1 LASPVHTKLELA
13 VYGLR
18 LSADLAE
25 DPALERVSTARDFAS
40 RDVEIVLPNDIVAQ
54 CPVDSEAAKRSPF
67 ELFSRNDSFWLRD
80 DRNGEDDEIQVSLIP
95 PPGFYGLRTSNDTPM
110 WEIGTVHAGYLS
122 IDPAAS
128 CEFADQGLARQF
140 CPLQGA
146 PPVPDKKPCPVE
158 DVLEV
163 VRAAF
168 EEGAAEFV
176 YFHTGFFESEDG
188 GFAFLEPYVQAV
200 KKHFDTIVA
209 VQSHPPRDKH
219 WIDRAYAAGVDAMS
233 YAVEIHDPDLLAEY
247 CRGRSRVI
255 GRERYYEALAYAARI
270 FPSGT
275 VWSDLIVG
283 LEPLESTCAGIDE
296 LTRMGVLPV
305 LSIFRPL
312 DETDLANHPVPDP
325 VSVAPVYAHLYKA
338 VRESAI
344 NVQLMRDLGYAI
356 TPIEARFFAG
366 EDAKLDVAV
375 SSFYRSKIGSRAVRG
390 LSKLR
395 RRLRVRRVSESFD
408 SSRL

>member
-1 LASPVHTKLELA
+1 LPSSVHLKLDLA

-18 LSADLAE
+18 LATDLAN
-25 DPALERVSTARDFAS
+25 DPALERLCAVRDAER
-40 RDVEIVLPNDIVAQ
+40 RDVEVVLPDDIVAQ
-54 CPVDSEAAKRSPF
+54 CPVDTEAAKRSPF
-67 ELFSRNDSFWLRD
+67 ELLTKD
-80 DRNGEDDEIQVSLIP
+80 DRFVVRDSRDESNTTIPVSLISP
-95 PPGFYGLRTSNDTPM
+95 PLFYDAKTSADTPM
-110 WEIGTVHAGYLS
+110 CEVGTVHAGYLS
-122 IDPAAS
+122 IDPAISTGVAAQEPAGRAS
-128 CEFADQGLARQF
+128 
-140 CPLQGA
+140 PLTGA
-146 PPVPDKKPCPVE
+146 QASAEPKLHSVDN
-158 DVLEV
+158 VLEV

-176 YFHTGFFESEDG
+176 YFNTEYFESEDG

-200 KKHFDTIVA
+200 KKHFDTLVA
-209 VQSHPPRDKH
+209 VQSHPPRENR

-233 YAVEIHDPDLLAEY
+233 FAIRIYDPKILAEFS
-247 CRGRSRVI
+247 RGRSEAIDRD
-255 GRERYYEALAYAARI
+255 RYYEALAYAARI

-275 VWSDLIVG
+275 IWSDLIVG
-283 LEPLESTCAGIDE
+283 LEPLESTCEGIDT
-296 LTRMGVLPV
+296 LTKMGVLPV

-312 DETDLANHPVPDP
+312 DETAFADHPIPDP
-325 VSVAPVYAHLYKA
+325 SEIAPIYAHLYNA
-338 VRESAI
+338 VREANI

-390 LSKLR
+390 LSRLR

>member
-1 LASPVHTKLELA
+1 LPSSVHLKLDLA

-18 LSADLAE
+18 LATDLAN
-25 DPALERVSTARDFAS
+25 DPALERLCAVRDAER
-40 RDVEIVLPNDIVAQ
+40 RDVEVVLPDDIVAQ
-54 CPVDSEAAKRSPF
+54 CPVDTEAAKRSPF
-67 ELFSRNDSFWLRD
+67 ELLTQNDRFVVRDSR
-80 DRNGEDDEIQVSLIP
+80 DESNTTIPVSLISP
-95 PPGFYGLRTSNDTPM
+95 PLFYDATTSAGTPM
-110 WEIGTVHAGYLS
+110 CEVGTVHAGYLS
-122 IDPAAS
+122 IDPAIS
-128 CEFADQGLARQF
+128 TGLAS
-140 CPLQGA
+140 PLTGERA
-146 PPVPDKKPCPVE
+146 SAEPKLRPVN

-163 VRAAF
+163 VKAAF

-176 YFHTGFFESEDG
+176 YFNTEYFESEDG

-200 KKHFDTIVA
+200 KKHFDTLVA
-209 VQSHPPRDKH
+209 VQSHPPRDNH
-219 WIDRAYAAGVDAMS
+219 GIDRAYAAGVDAMS
-233 YAVEIHDPDLLAEY
+233 FAIRIYDPKILAEFS
-247 CRGRSRVI
+247 RGRSEAI
-255 GRERYYEALAYAARI
+255 DRERYYEALAYAARI

-275 VWSDLIVG
+275 IWSDLIVG
-283 LEPLESTCAGIDE
+283 LEPLESTCEGIDT
-296 LTRMGVLPV
+296 LTKMGVLPV

-312 DETDLANHPVPDP
+312 DETALADHPIPDP
-325 VSVAPVYAHLYKA
+325 REIAPIYAHLYNA
-338 VRESAI
+338 VREANI

-390 LSKLR
+390 LSRLR

>member
-1 LASPVHTKLELA
+1 LKLDLA

-18 LSADLAE
+18 LAADLAN
-25 DPALERVSTARDFAS
+25 DPTLERLYAIRDAGR
-40 RDVEIVLPNDIVAQ
+40 RDVEVVLPDDIVAQ
-54 CPVDSEAAKRSPF
+54 CPVDTEAAKRSPF
-67 ELFSRNDSFWLRD
+67 ELLTKNDRFFVRDSR
-80 DRNGEDDEIQVSLIP
+80 DESNSSIPVSLISP
-95 PPGFYGLRTSNDTPM
+95 PRFYDAKTSSDTPM
-110 WEIGTVHAGYLS
+110 CEVGTVHAGYLS
-122 IDPAAS
+122 IDPAVNADATAQELAARVSPLEVESSHAS
-128 CEFADQGLARQF
+128 AEPKLRSVD
-140 CPLQGA
+140 
-146 PPVPDKKPCPVE
+146 

-168 EEGAAEFV
+168 DEGAAEFV
-176 YFHTGFFESEDG
+176 YFNTEYFESKDG

-200 KKHFDTIVA
+200 KKHFDTLVA
-209 VQSHPPRDKH
+209 VQTHPPRDNR

-233 YAVEIHDPDLLAEY
+233 FAIRIYDPQILAEFG
-247 CRGRSRVI
+247 RGQTEAIDRD
-255 GRERYYEALAYAARI
+255 RYYDALAYAARI

-275 VWSDLIVG
+275 IWSDLIVG
-283 LEPLESTCAGIDE
+283 LEPLESTCEGIDT
-296 LTRMGVLPV
+296 LTKMGVLPV

-312 DETDLANHPVPDP
+312 DETALADHPIPDP
-325 VSVAPVYAHLYKA
+325 SAIAPIYAHLYNA
-338 VRESAI
+338 VREANI

-390 LSKLR
+390 LSRLR